1 MLVGA
6 GLCGYA
12 ARGLVM
18 LTLGEE
24 AARLS
29 GLPMGRLRAAA
40 VAGAALLT
48 GGAVA
53 LAGIVGFVGLVA
65 PHVVRA
71 AAGADPGRILFPSA
85 LAGAVMLA
93 AADILARVVPTD
105 VELRLGVVT
114 GLVGAPVFAAI
125 AWRAA
130 RSWRG

>member
-1 MLVGA
+1 
-6 GLCGYA
+6 
-12 ARGLVM
+12 
-18 LTLGEE
+18 
-24 AARLS
+24 
-29 GLPMGRLRAAA
+29 
-40 VAGAALLT
+40 
-48 GGAVA
+48 
-53 LAGIVGFVGLVA
+53 VA